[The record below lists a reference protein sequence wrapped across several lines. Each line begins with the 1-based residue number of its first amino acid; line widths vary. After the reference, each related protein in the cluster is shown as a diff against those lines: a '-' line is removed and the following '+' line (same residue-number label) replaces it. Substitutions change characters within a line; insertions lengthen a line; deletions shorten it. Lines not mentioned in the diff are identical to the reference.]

1 MALIFSQIFQK
12 SIFFYKSPNLK
23 GHMLKKKSFVKLNK
37 FYEENNAFCNAL
49 EKTFYTNEKKKLD
62 FSMAPGPV

>member
-1 MALIFSQIFQK
+1 
-12 SIFFYKSPNLK
+12 
-23 GHMLKKKSFVKLNK
+23 MLKKKSFVKLNK